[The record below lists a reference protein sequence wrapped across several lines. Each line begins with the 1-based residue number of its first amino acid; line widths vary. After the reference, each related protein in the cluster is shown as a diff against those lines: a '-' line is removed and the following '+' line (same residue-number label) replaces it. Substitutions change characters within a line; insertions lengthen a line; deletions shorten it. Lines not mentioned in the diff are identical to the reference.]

1 MINFRRIM
9 NGTDGSYN
17 KTEKQFESV
26 QELDRYVAANYPNI
40 REKKWQFDEEKK
52 SYFYH
57 DCSSENRVYEYVV
70 WATA

>member
-9 NGTDGSYN
+9 NGSDGTYN

-26 QELDRYVAANYPNI
+26 QELDRYVAANYPYI

-52 SYFYH
+52 HYFYN
-57 DCSSENRVYEYVV
+57 DCSSESRVYAYSV
-70 WATA
+70 WAS